1 MYLIIGG
8 DSLIGST
15 LSSYWHQK
23 NILYHASTRHKEK
36 ASDSHPMI
44 DIREIQSF
52 QNLNNYKS
60 AVICAAVT
68 DMAACEIKP
77 IESRAVNVTATIELI
92 KKLINKK
99 THIVFL
105 STNQVFDGERPYQKP
120 YAPHNPINEYG
131 RQKAEVEA
139 FLKYVSSS
147 CILRLTKVIHP
158 GLALLKKWE
167 KTLSNGQPI
176 FAFSDM
182 SLCPVSIND
191 VIQKMDSLVRQ
202 KAKGIFQLSGVKDIS
217 YFEFAQEF
225 AKENGFSEKLVREDF
240 WKDKIQFAPPNFTSL
255 VNI

>member
-139 FLKYVSSS
+139 FLKAHEHVGLYEVVEVLLVHTEGVEKGLV
-147 CILRLTKVIHP
+147 IGLNIEEGLFVFGRFLRK
-158 GLALLKKWE
+158 G
-167 KTLSNGQPI
+167 GQ
-176 FAFSDM
+176 
-182 SLCPVSIND
+182 
-191 VIQKMDSLVRQ
+191 
-202 KAKGIFQLSGVKDIS
+202 G
-217 YFEFAQEF
+217 
-225 AKENGFSEKLVREDF
+225 
-240 WKDKIQFAPPNFTSL
+240 
-255 VNI
+255 